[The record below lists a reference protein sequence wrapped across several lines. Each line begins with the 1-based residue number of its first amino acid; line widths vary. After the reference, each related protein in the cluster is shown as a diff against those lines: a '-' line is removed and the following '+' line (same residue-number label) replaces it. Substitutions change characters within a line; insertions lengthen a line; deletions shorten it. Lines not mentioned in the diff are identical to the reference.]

1 VPVKALLRCYS
12 IPALLRLRAV
22 AGGAVSAAEARQQAR
37 ALRRVAAAS
46 STSSSSSSSTAAA
59 SGRPA
64 HSWTQADHFGDGY
77 WGVEHRGMGGGV
89 TLWGGGPALSKS
101 RSEPLPPPSR
111 CKSGGV
117 RVPGTNFTCFTSTK
131 VQILTPEELAS
142 LAGAADERNECC
154 VCMDA
159 IACTRLGKNDGASL
173 ISGTKVLKYIFF
185 RVIRSLISGTK
196 VLQLVVLKY
205 IFLRVT
211 QLHALH
217 RVFFSFFGQLMYLF
231 FERYPAPCAH
241 DCLCNA
247 CALIIVNSGGSCPLC
262 RTATTGF
269 IKISARR

>member
-1 VPVKALLRCYS
+1 VPDQARLRCYT
-12 IPALLRLRAV
+12 IPALLRLRV

-46 STSSSSSSSTAAA
+46 STSSSSSSSIAAA
-59 SGRPA
+59 SRRPA
-64 HSWTQADHFGDGY
+64 HSWTQSDQFGDGY
-77 WGVEHRGMGGGV
+77 WGVEHQGMGGGV
-89 TLWGGGPALSKS
+89 TLWGGGAALSKS

-131 VQILTPEELAS
+131 VRMLTPEELAS
-142 LAGAADERNECC
+142 LAGAVDERNECC

-159 IACTRLGKNDGASL
+159 IACTRLGENDGASL
-173 ISGTKVLKYIFF
+173 ISGTKVLKYIVF
-185 RVIRSLISGTK
+185 RVIRCLISGTK
-196 VLQLVVLKY
+196 VLKLVVLKY
-205 IFLRVT
+205 IFLRVI
-211 QLHALH
+211 QLHALIA
-217 RVFFSFFGQLMYLF
+217 SFPLFWTLYLF

-247 CALIIVNSGGSCPLC
+247 CAQIIVNSGGPCPLC